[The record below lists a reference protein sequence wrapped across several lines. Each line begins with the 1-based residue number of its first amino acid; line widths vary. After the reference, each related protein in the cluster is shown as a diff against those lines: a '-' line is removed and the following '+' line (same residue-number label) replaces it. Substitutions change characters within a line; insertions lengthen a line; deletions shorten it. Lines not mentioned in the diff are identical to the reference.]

1 VEIKRLKR
9 GFYTGLIVAAIML
22 GISALILLGITTQ
35 NSQEFGR
42 LHKLLLI
49 INALAVLVLLLLI
62 VGNLIRLLRDY
73 RRNLPG
79 TRLKGRM
86 LTAFVGLAIAPL
98 LIVYLFA
105 VQFLNQGVETW
116 FDMEMD
122 QGLGDALVL
131 SRAALDVRMRGNLE
145 STRNMAMILAASSPD
160 KLVTRLGELRR
171 ESGALEL
178 TVLGRNNQILATSTQ
193 NPSAQLPIFPPEDI
207 ILQVRQSGTY
217 VGLESSLEGFYQV
230 RAAARLPL
238 SRPGENKRMLYALF
252 PVGERLGSLVDSV
265 ENTYSR
271 YRELVFLREPLKIS
285 FTLTLTLVV
294 LLSFLVAVYGAFFFA
309 RRLVAPIQSLVAGT
323 RAVAEG
329 DFDTRLPTAT
339 HDEIGFLIDSFNAM
353 IQRLAQAREEASF
366 SARQVERER
375 AKLEAILAC
384 LSTGVIAIEGDGRL
398 RTANAAAS
406 SILHFDLS
414 EYTGRSLTSLSVD
427 HPFLEQFMA
436 ALQSH
441 LDSDEPEWREQVV
454 LRGDGGRRVLVCACT
469 ELPAGEGQPR
479 GNVVVFDDVTAL
491 LQAQRDAAWGE
502 VARRLAHE
510 IKNPL
515 TPIQLSAERIRR
527 RYLKG
532 MKDMEAQVLDRATH
546 TIVQQVEAM
555 RDMVDAFSEYAR
567 APEITWSRFDL
578 NRLIREVADLY
589 RTRDNQPSLELDM
602 DERIGDIEADAVRV
616 RQLLHNLI
624 RNAMEAMEGQEN
636 AIVKIASR
644 RIVDGKRDMAEI
656 SVRDNGPG
664 IDEET
669 LEHIFE
675 PYVTTK
681 TKGTGLG
688 LAIVKKLIEEHGGT
702 VSAESPQE
710 GGAFIS
716 VRLPLEETS
725 RGGSADGRAR
735 KRPEIRRERA

>member
-145 STRNMAMILAASSPD
+145 STRNMAMTLAASSPD

-252 PVGERLGSLVDSV
+252 PASGSGRWWIR
-265 ENTYSR
+265 SR
-271 YRELVFLREPLKIS
+271 I
-285 FTLTLTLVV
+285 LTHV
-294 LLSFLVAVYGAFFFA
+294 
-309 RRLVAPIQSLVAGT
+309 
-323 RAVAEG
+323 
-329 DFDTRLPTAT
+329 
-339 HDEIGFLIDSFNAM
+339 
-353 IQRLAQAREEASF
+353 
-366 SARQVERER
+366 
-375 AKLEAILAC
+375 
-384 LSTGVIAIEGDGRL
+384 TGSWYFCV
-398 RTANAAAS
+398 S
-406 SILHFDLS
+406 
-414 EYTGRSLTSLSVD
+414 RS
-427 HPFLEQFMA
+427 
-436 ALQSH
+436 
-441 LDSDEPEWREQVV
+441 R
-454 LRGDGGRRVLVCACT
+454 
-469 ELPAGEGQPR
+469 
-479 GNVVVFDDVTAL
+479 
-491 LQAQRDAAWGE
+491 
-502 VARRLAHE
+502 
-510 IKNPL
+510 
-515 TPIQLSAERIRR
+515 
-527 RYLKG
+527 
-532 MKDMEAQVLDRATH
+532 
-546 TIVQQVEAM
+546 
-555 RDMVDAFSEYAR
+555 
-567 APEITWSRFDL
+567 
-578 NRLIREVADLY
+578 
-589 RTRDNQPSLELDM
+589 
-602 DERIGDIEADAVRV
+602 
-616 RQLLHNLI
+616 
-624 RNAMEAMEGQEN
+624 
-636 AIVKIASR
+636 
-644 RIVDGKRDMAEI
+644 
-656 SVRDNGPG
+656 
-664 IDEET
+664 
-669 LEHIFE
+669 
-675 PYVTTK
+675 
-681 TKGTGLG
+681 
-688 LAIVKKLIEEHGGT
+688 
-702 VSAESPQE
+702 
-710 GGAFIS
+710 
-716 VRLPLEETS
+716 
-725 RGGSADGRAR
+725 
-735 KRPEIRRERA
+735 

>member
-1 VEIKRLKR
+1 MEIKRLKR
-9 GFYTGLIVAAIML
+9 GFYTGLIVAAIIL
-22 GISALILLGITTQ
+22 GISALIVLGQTTQ

-42 LHKLLLI
+42 LHNLLLI

-62 VGNLIRLLRDY
+62 VGNLIRLIRDY

-86 LTAFVGLAIAPL
+86 LAAFVGLAIAPL

-145 STRNMAMILAASSPD
+145 STRNMAITLAAASPD

-171 ESGALEL
+171 ESGAIEL
-178 TVLGRNNQILATSTQ
+178 TILGRNNQILATSAQ
-193 NPSAQLPIFPPEDI
+193 NPSAQLPVFPPEDV

-217 VGLESSLEGFYQV
+217 VGLEPSFEGFYQV
-230 RAAARLPL
+230 RAAVRLPS
-238 SRPGENKRMLYALF
+238 SRPGENKRTLHALF
-252 PVGERLGSLVDSV
+252 PVGERLGTLVDSV

-271 YRELVFLREPLKIS
+271 YRELVFLREPLKMS

-294 LLSFLVAVYGAFFFA
+294 LLSFLAAVYGAFFFA

-323 RAVAEG
+323 RSVAEG

-353 IQRLAQAREEASF
+353 IQRLGQAREEARF

-375 AKLEAILAC
+375 AKLEAILAR
-384 LSTGVIAIEGDGRL
+384 LSTGVIAVEGDGRL
-398 RTANAAAS
+398 LTANAAAS

-414 EYTGRSLTSLSVD
+414 EYTGRSLTSLLAD
-427 HPFLEQFMA
+427 HPLLEQFMA

-441 LDSDEPEWREQVV
+441 LDSDETEWREQVV

-479 GNVVVFDDVTAL
+479 GNVVVFDDVTTL

-532 MKDMEAQVLDRATH
+532 MKDMEGQVLDRATH
-546 TIVQQVEAM
+546 TIVQQVEVM
-555 RDMVDAFSEYAR
+555 RDMVNAFSEYAR
-567 APEITWSRFDL
+567 APEITWARFDL
-578 NRLIREVADLY
+578 NHLIREVADLY

-644 RIVDGKRDMAEI
+644 RIIEGTRDMAEI

-710 GGAFIS
+710 GGAFIC

-725 RGGSADGRAR
+725 RDSSADGRAQ